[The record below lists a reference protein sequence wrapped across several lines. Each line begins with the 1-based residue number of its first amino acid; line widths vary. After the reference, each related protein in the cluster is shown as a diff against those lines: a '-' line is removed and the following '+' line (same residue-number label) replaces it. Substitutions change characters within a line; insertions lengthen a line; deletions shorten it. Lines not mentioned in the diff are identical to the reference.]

1 MRAEMVDTGA
11 HSRERAGEKCVFY
24 LTETYMDVGQRAIP
38 RFLITPRMRVQ
49 NVCRMLETAS
59 AKSARL

>member
-24 LTETYMDVGQRAIP
+24 LTETGSKIA
-38 RFLITPRMRVQ
+38 FLMSDSVE
-49 NVCRMLETAS
+49 V
-59 AKSARL
+59 RLGSQGF